1 MLAKLVGLM
10 LSKLRFK
17 ECDGRYHINGGSP
30 TWHEMKDSSLVS
42 YHSIGGGNGD
52 LTTIIRLGSRFGNPF
67 VPTWRARETFENFK
81 GNIAWKSSLFCVG

>member
-10 LSKLRFK
+10 RSKLRFK

-30 TWHEMKDSSLVS
+30 TWHEMKDSSLVR

-52 LTTIIRLGSRFGNPF
+52 STTMIRLGSRVREPF
-67 VPTWRARETFENFK
+67 CAYVASKRD
-81 GNIAWKSSLFCVG
+81 V